1 MLKAKVI
8 TQGRVRRRKQNDVK
22 INIIPIWLSDL
33 AFLLASLC
41 FRENLFSPSI
51 VVFSDLHG
59 PTSDKTLLV
68 LDGFR
73 PSPCLKL
80 LVVMVLIF
88 PMGTA
93 DLIFLCSLLNE
104 SYLFHKPLMR
114 IMFVINMITNG
125 IIESIA
131 DRVQENISKATP
143 RWLSIMH
150 GLSGGYDSM
159 SRKKN
164 GVGYA
169 TLNVIRIP
177 MVVFAVRG
185 VCHLDV

>member
-93 DLIFLCSLLNE
+93 DLIFLCSLLIVHVPVNHE
-104 SYLFHKPLMR
+104 LCYSSVIYRPRAFAWSPVSNYSRGSLKSHTKR
-114 IMFVINMITNG
+114 IR
-125 IIESIA
+125 A
-131 DRVQENISKATP
+131 
-143 RWLSIMH
+143 
-150 GLSGGYDSM
+150 
-159 SRKKN
+159 KN
-164 GVGYA
+164 
-169 TLNVIRIP
+169 
-177 MVVFAVRG
+177 
-185 VCHLDV
+185 DV